1 MYTPPQPHQNIQII
15 KDRLIFSVLRIQPS
29 NTSTLFNFSV
39 DNDDRFQYL
48 PFFSDFG
55 PPELSHIHN
64 FYLLVNQILSE
75 HKEQIQY
82 VCGFTPQKIANAV
95 MFISS
100 YNMIKNGLTPSEAFA
115 PVSHLAAS
123 LKPYRDASSFPS
135 TYDLTVMHCLKGL
148 YRAMQLGWY
157 RPETFNSSETIY
169 YEQVEN
175 GDMNWLIPGK
185 LLAFASPYATNKIQ
199 GGYTV
204 STPKELIPIFR
215 ERGITRIVRLCQ
227 RFYDE
232 KLFVNA
238 GFKHTELY
246 FLDGSVPPNDILN
259 KFLDIIESHDVIALH
274 CKAGLGRTGT
284 LAACYMIKDYGFDGD
299 EAIGWIRI
307 CRPGSIIGPQQSY
320 VLKFDELISKPSV
333 PQSPVVSKNQV
344 HTPTKILRKATEK
357 PPPIST
363 KTTDSSYTTP
373 TTDRYGS
380 KKTKQSSTPQREKHS
395 EASAPRTPNSVT
407 TMQAELAKHVTAV
420 SLTPKHPQPRKYNR
434 PK

>member
-1 MYTPPQPHQNIQII
+1 MHTLPQPHQNIVII
-15 KDRLIFSVLRIQPS
+15 KDRLVFSVLRIQPT
-29 NTSTLFNFSV
+29 NTSTTFSFSI

-64 FYLLVNQILSE
+64 FCVLVNHYLSL
-75 HKEQIQY
+75 HKETVQY

-95 MFISS
+95 LFISA
-100 YNMIKNGLTPSEAFA
+100 YNMIHNNLSPTDAFA
-115 PVSHLAAS
+115 PVQHLASS

-135 TYDLTVMHCLKGL
+135 TYDLTVLHCLKGL
-148 YRAMQLGWY
+148 HKAMQLGWY
-157 RPETFNSSETIY
+157 RPDNFNPAETIK

-204 STPKELIPIFR
+204 STPRELIPIFKQ
-215 ERGITRIVRLCQ
+215 RGITRIVRLCQ

-246 FLDGSVPPNDILN
+246 FLDGSVPPNEILN
-259 KFLDIIESHDVIALH
+259 KFLDIVEGHDVVALH

-284 LAACYMIKDYGFDGD
+284 LAACYMIKNFGFDGD

-307 CRPGSIIGPQQSY
+307 CRPGSIIGPQQRY
-320 VLKFDELISKPSV
+320 VLKFYELISQPSV
-333 PQSPVVSKNQV
+333 PQSPVVSKVQV

-363 KTTDSSYTTP
+363 KSENKFSTP
-373 TTDRYGS
+373 THDRS
-380 KKTKQSSTPQREKHS
+380 NTERKQKQSTPTRERKS
-395 EASAPRTPNSVT
+395 ETSAPRTPNSIAS
-407 TMQAELAKHVTAV
+407 MQEELAKHVTAV